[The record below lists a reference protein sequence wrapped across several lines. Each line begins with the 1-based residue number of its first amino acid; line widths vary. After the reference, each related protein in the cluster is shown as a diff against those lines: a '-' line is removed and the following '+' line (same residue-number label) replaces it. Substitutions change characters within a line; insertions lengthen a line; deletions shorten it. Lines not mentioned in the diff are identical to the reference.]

1 MPSDSIYQAP
11 RTWWEPYTD
20 PTMECSAYDNMH
32 TSWSC
37 THEAM
42 WEAVKHTP
50 YVAGQFIWTG
60 WDYIG
65 EPTPYDFPARSSY
78 FGIIDLAGFPKDIY
92 YMYQSEWTS
101 RPVLH
106 LFPHWNWLDGQEI
119 DLWCYYNNADEVELF
134 VNGRSQGTRRK
145 TARATASLSGSAYH
159 VGWRV
164 RYEPG
169 EIKVVARQAGKVV
182 GEQTRHTAGQPSIL
196 RLNIDYRGR
205 DLSFVFVDVCD
216 DQGTICPHSDDQVFF
231 TAADGLEI
239 VVVDNGCPF
248 SMERFKDDKRR
259 AYHGRC
265 MVVVRGKGTLTAR
278 SYGLKPQNIT
288 IQ

>member
-1 MPSDSIYQAP
+1 M
-11 RTWWEPYTD
+11 
-20 PTMECSAYDNMH
+20 
-32 TSWSC
+32 
-37 THEAM
+37 
-42 WEAVKHTP
+42 
-50 YVAGQFIWTG
+50 
-60 WDYIG
+60 
-65 EPTPYDFPARSSY
+65 
-78 FGIIDLAGFPKDIY
+78 
-92 YMYQSEWTS
+92 
-101 RPVLH
+101 
-106 LFPHWNWLDGQEI
+106 
-119 DLWCYYNNADEVELF
+119 
-134 VNGRSQGTRRK
+134 
-145 TARATASLSGSAYH
+145 
-159 VGWRV
+159 

-182 GEQTRHTAGQPSIL
+182 GEQTRYTAGQPSTL
-196 RLNIDYRGR
+196 RLNIDYRGC

-239 VVVDNGCPF
+239 VAVDNGCPF